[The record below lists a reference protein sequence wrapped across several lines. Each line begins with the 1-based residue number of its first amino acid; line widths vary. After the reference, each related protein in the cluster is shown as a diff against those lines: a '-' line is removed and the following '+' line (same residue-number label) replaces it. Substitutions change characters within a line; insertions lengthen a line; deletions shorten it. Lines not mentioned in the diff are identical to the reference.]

1 MSLQGVVIVIDM
13 RKFYSSPDT
22 RRIYADRPR
31 PKYSYGHSVPR
42 NGLQACLCADK
53 LTYSRKCC
61 KGYLINQGIGSTI
74 SPYPTGGGFS
84 IGFSNGFQV
93 VS

>member
-1 MSLQGVVIVIDM
+1 MKKYLSNPTVNAKDL
-13 RKFYSSPDT
+13 
-22 RRIYADRPR
+22 ARPR
-31 PKYSYGHSVPR
+31 PKHSYGNAVPR
-42 NGLQACLCADK
+42 SGMEACLCADK

-61 KGYLINQGIGSTI
+61 QGYLINQGIGSTI

-84 IGFSNGFQV
+84 NGFSNGFQR